1 MKKVDCPAIGDNAG
15 WKKYYRHQWELLA
28 ADPAAPAWLRSY
40 AKDCAAAYS
49 LSNRWS
55 APVHVRLQAYAE
67 REFWKGTRA

>member
-1 MKKVDCPAIGDNAG
+1 VVINDTV
-15 WKKYYRHQWELLA
+15 WA
-28 ADPAAPAWLRSY
+28 AVRQGERGEFADVATVSGCLEWLRSY

-67 REFWKGTRA
+67 REFWKKARG